1 MTKFRS
7 ATHLYEFD
15 GDDLVVSR
23 LARENTRTPT
33 AFNTLDR
40 TRQEFRLETD
50 PNTIMRRF
58 AVTGELGR
66 MNPKTGEYLDVSEVP
81 DLLTAVE
88 QAGAALDSFRA
99 LPYNIRALVGYDPRK
114 LVALSDHL
122 TAVKAYK
129 ASQAPRE
136 TPVPATPA
144 PASTA
149 APAAAP
155 AAS

>member
-1 MTKFRS
+1 MSKFRS
-7 ATHLYEFD
+7 ATHLYSFE

-23 LARENTRTPT
+23 QAREETRTP
-33 AFNTLDR
+33 AVFNTLDR

-58 AVTGELGR
+58 AATGELGR
-66 MNPKTGEYLDVSEVP
+66 LNPKTGEYLDVSEVP

-99 LPYNIRALVGYDPRK
+99 LPDNIRAIVGDDPRK

-122 TAVKAYK
+122 SAVRAYK
-129 ASQAPRE
+129 AANPPRD
-136 TPVPATPA
+136 PKPATPA
-144 PASTA
+144 PASPA
-149 APAAAP
+149 APVAAP
-155 AAS
+155 GAS